1 MSNSATQNPANKVG
15 RNSGGGP
22 AGVSE
27 AVPTAAEAA
36 RGVQAIGGT
45 PPGGRKGAAGAGAVA
60 LLGTG
65 LAVWLARRA
74 RRPRGRIERLRAWAG
89 L

>member
-15 RNSGGGP
+15 RNSGDGP
-22 AGVSE
+22 VGVSE
-27 AVPTAAEAA
+27 AVPSAAEAA

-45 PPGGRKGAAGAGAVA
+45 PPAGRKRTAGAVA

-74 RRPRGRIERLRAWAG
+74 RKPQGRVERLRAWAG